1 MFKRKTEIMNKPT
14 KQEFENAKNGVA
26 MMQILQFSIPYKTA
40 IQTQIIP
47 SLTQKELEDIRDC
60 RLNQNVI
67 DRLCQIGAWQPNATD
82 DLLHLYACAMAI
94 GTIIKEYEWGL
105 HYVMGDGLYDIA
117 LKINE
122 NK

>member
-1 MFKRKTEIMNKPT
+1 MNNPT
-14 KQEFENAKNGVA
+14 RQEFENAKNGA
-26 MMQILQFSIPYKTA
+26 SMMQILQLCIPYKKA

-47 SLTQKELEDIRDC
+47 SLSPKELEDIRDC

-82 DLLHLYACAMAI
+82 NIINLYACAMAI

-105 HYVMGDGLYDIA
+105 NYIMGDELYEIA